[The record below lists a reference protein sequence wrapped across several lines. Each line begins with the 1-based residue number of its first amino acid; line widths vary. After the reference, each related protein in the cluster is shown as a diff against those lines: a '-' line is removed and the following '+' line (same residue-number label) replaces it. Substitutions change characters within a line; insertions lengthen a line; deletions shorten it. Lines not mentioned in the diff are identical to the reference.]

1 MPIAP
6 LKFVKE
12 SIATEKYQL
21 KKHLS
26 DLFGSWQYES
36 QFKNYFFLVA
46 DGDCDIKGNLHLD
59 YKNDDWATDASAW
72 CASLPIEENEYAD
85 KNYGVRGIIIT
96 GNLTV
101 HGSIINSNMNDGP
114 FLLVMGNVAAHNL
127 VAGGGHMQVNGS
139 AAIRGVSYGHYNDG
153 SIHING
159 DLSTAVFINEDHDF
173 SYKKLKDNKFL
184 YDSNST
190 DSPELAQDND
200 GDYKIPKKLRSLL
213 GEDIL
218 TWDDILETLC
228 SGKEVLKNTG
238 AQSTVKDAGYWKQL
252 VKKDA
257 LNLKKVP
264 KAELTEELC
273 EMAVSISGYALALVP
288 KKFITAH
295 ICDTAVKNNA
305 AAFSDVPAKFKTKAM
320 CVSAVNGGT
329 ELNNVPPEFID
340 YDMAYA
346 AAGMSNYALKYMPP
360 ELIDRSLLV
369 KFLQHARKYGY
380 VIQRFLREP
389 KPYTAEDIA
398 LEVVQKSFEVF
409 STIPAMYVTQKV
421 FDLAESLYNT
431 HAEWKD
437 LCFEHSRTLYGGN
450 LTETE
455 IDSLIGRSFNY
466 STIKDRDSATH
477 RLGDALEYVWGY
489 QVDSDYILKLMQICE
504 NFQGAAHIPHRLMTD
519 AVIDAMLN
527 KSTTHIQYLPYDKIT
542 EQQCLRVVN
551 NWHTSLSFIPVPFR
565 SITVC
570 KAALGRCKADNDYL
584 LDEVIAAIPKQHY
597 IALNLT

>member
-46 DGDCDIKGNLHLD
+46 DGDCDVKGNLHLD

-72 CASLPIEENEYAD
+72 CASLPIEKNEYAD

-127 VAGGGHMQVNGS
+127 VAGGAHIQVNGS
-139 AAIRGVSYGHYNDG
+139 AAISGVSYGHYNDG

-159 DLSTAVFINEDHDF
+159 DLRTTVFINEDHDF
-173 SYKKLKDNKFL
+173 AFKKLKDSQFW
-184 YDSNST
+184 YDSNDT
-190 DSPELAQDND
+190 KSPELAEDND
-200 GDYKIPKKLRSLL
+200 GAYKIPKKLRPLL

-238 AQSTVKDAGYWKQL
+238 AQGTVKDADYWKQL

-273 EMAVSISGYALALVP
+273 ELAVKISGHALAFVP
-288 KKFITAH
+288 KKFITAD
-295 ICDTAVKNNA
+295 ICDIAVKNNA
-305 AAFSDVPAKFKTKAM
+305 TAISDVPAKFKTKAM
-320 CVSAVNGGT
+320 CTLAVNSGAS
-329 ELNNVPPEFID
+329 LDNVPPEFID

-346 AAGMSNYALKYMPP
+346 AVGMSDYALNYIPHDLINKPMLVRYMQYAGKKGK
-360 ELIDRSLLV
+360 D
-369 KFLQHARKYGY
+369 LQHYFK
-380 VIQRFLREP
+380 EP
-389 KPYTAEDIA
+389 KPYAAEDLV
-398 LEVVQKSFEVF
+398 LELVPKSFEVF
-409 STIPAMYVTQKV
+409 SAIPAMYVTQKI
-421 FDLAESLYNT
+421 FDLAESLYSAN
-431 HAEWKD
+431 AEWKN

-450 LTETE
+450 LAEPE

-466 STIKDRDSATH
+466 STIKDRDGATH
-477 RLGDALEYVWGY
+477 RLGDALEYVWGC

-527 KSTTHIQYLPYDKIT
+527 RSGTNIQYLPYDKIT
-542 EQQCLRVVN
+542 EQLCLRVVN

-570 KAALGRCKADNDYL
+570 KAALDRCKADNNYL

-597 IALNLT
+597 TALNLT